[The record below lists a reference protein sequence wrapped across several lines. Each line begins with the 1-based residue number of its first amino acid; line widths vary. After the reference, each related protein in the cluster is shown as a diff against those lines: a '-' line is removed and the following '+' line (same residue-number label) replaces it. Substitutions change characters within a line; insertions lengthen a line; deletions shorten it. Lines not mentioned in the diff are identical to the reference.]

1 MSGQAAI
8 FDVAPPLSAS
18 RQGWIWSE
26 AWDKRWIIFTAL
38 LAPVPVVFFLLCM
51 HALTSYAGMARAD
64 AKGISEDLTS
74 LFVMALAGGPHVWV
88 TFTRTYLNANFKARH
103 KFWYWAGFLVV
114 PTVATLGLYS
124 NTSRTLLMTG
134 FFFLASLHIVHQL
147 SYVVRFYHDRD
158 GAKPSTASRWMDFG
172 AVIFPLYPLSTFRM
186 VMCNE
191 NSMARNWAASWFGSA
206 AQAQEW
212 KFHIGRMQPMLPD
225 FILADWFWM
234 ANLAAFVFFTTLWG
248 VKSYYEY
255 RENRLHMPK
264 FMLICCAIG
273 VGLFAPCW
281 PNLDSS
287 FQGFN
292 LWHSIQYIAL
302 TWFITRNMAAR
313 GEHTNGFMR
322 WLGGEGQRGSRYYAF
337 GLGVFFLIISIMLVI
352 ATVIVVS
359 QGIGYFQG
367 VGETTDAHYR
377 PGAVLQSYYLLGFGL
392 LLTHYFHDFF
402 FFTRGTYLENAAAR

>member
-8 FDVAPPLSAS
+8 FDVAPPLAAS
-18 RQGWIWSE
+18 RQGWIWTES
-26 AWDKRWIIFTAL
+26 WDKRWIIFTAL
-38 LAPVPVVFFLLCM
+38 LAPVPVCVFYFCI
-51 HALTSYAGMARAD
+51 HVLTQHIGVGAAD
-64 AKGISEDLTS
+64 ARSISEDLTS

-114 PTVATLGLYS
+114 PTVATLGMYS
-124 NTSRTLLMTG
+124 NTTRTLLMTG

-158 GAKPSTASRWMDFG
+158 GTKPTLASRWMDFG

-186 VMCNE
+186 VMGNE
-191 NSMARNWAASWFGSA
+191 STLAWKWAVSSFGLER
-206 AQAQEW
+206 AQEY
-212 KFHIGRMQPMLPD
+212 KFHIGRVQPLLPD
-225 FILADWFWM
+225 FILNDWFWM
-234 ANLAAFVFFTTLWG
+234 ANLAGFVVFTTIWA
-248 VKSYYEY
+248 VKSYTEY
-255 RENRLHMPK
+255 RDNKLHLPK

-302 TWFITRNMAAR
+302 TWFITRNMASR

-322 WLGGEGQRGSRYYAF
+322 WLGGDGQKGAKYYAF

-352 ATVIVVS
+352 ATVLVLS
-359 QGIGYFQG
+359 QGIGYFHG
-367 VGETTDAHYR
+367 VGESSQANYR

-402 FFTRGTYLENAAAR
+402 FFTRGTYLEKAAAN